1 MRRLSILLPV
11 VAMIVASCA
20 RQEQIPVRERAMK
33 QEKKKVQE
41 NVPSLTPPKALEDEW
56 SRGLIGEWDILAES
70 DLRVEVV
77 GGRAGDFG
85 SH

>member
-1 MRRLSILLPV
+1 
-11 VAMIVASCA
+11 
-20 RQEQIPVRERAMK
+20 MK